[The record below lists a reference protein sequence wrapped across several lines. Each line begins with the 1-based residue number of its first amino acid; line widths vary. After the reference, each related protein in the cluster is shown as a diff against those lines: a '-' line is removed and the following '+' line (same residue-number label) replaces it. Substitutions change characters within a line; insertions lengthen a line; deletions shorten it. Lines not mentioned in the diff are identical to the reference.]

1 MGTEVSD
8 QPGVAQAARDGR
20 AAPRF
25 GEIASEAIGYWERRR
40 VLYNLAL
47 AGVVG
52 AHCLVAWPAS
62 RAVLTWNTL
71 FLLIFLAVL
80 ANVCYCAAYAV
91 DLFVQYSELRGAW
104 GRWRWVVLMTG
115 ILFGAVIAHF
125 FSMGIFSEPGA
136 GQNAPMSVP

>member
-1 MGTEVSD
+1 MS
-8 QPGVAQAARDGR
+8 QAARDRR

-25 GEIASEAIGYWERRR
+25 GEIASDAIGYWERRR

-52 AHCLVAWPAS
+52 AHGLVAWPAS
-62 RAVLTWNTL
+62 RSALTWDTF

-91 DLFVQYSELRGAW
+91 DLFVQYSGLRSAW
-104 GRWRWVVLMTG
+104 GRWRWVVLTIG
-115 ILFGAVIAHF
+115 IVFGAVIAHF

-136 GQNAPMSVP
+136 GPSAPMSMR